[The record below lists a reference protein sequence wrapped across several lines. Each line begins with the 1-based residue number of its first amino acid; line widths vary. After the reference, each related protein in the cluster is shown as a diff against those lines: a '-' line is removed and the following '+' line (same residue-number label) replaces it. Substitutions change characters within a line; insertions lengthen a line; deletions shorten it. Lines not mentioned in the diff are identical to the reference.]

1 MGESRTLE
9 CSSAGTISSVWG
21 TDTYTADSKICTA
34 AVLEGL
40 ITVEDGGDVTI
51 EAVEGLDSYEGS
63 TANGVTSTD
72 YAAYPKA
79 FDITG

>member
-1 MGESRTLE
+1 MG
-9 CSSAGTISSVWG
+9 AH
-21 TDTYTADSKICTA
+21 
-34 AVLEGL
+34 
-40 ITVEDGGDVTI
+40 GGEVTI

-72 YAAYPKA
+72 YAAYPTA